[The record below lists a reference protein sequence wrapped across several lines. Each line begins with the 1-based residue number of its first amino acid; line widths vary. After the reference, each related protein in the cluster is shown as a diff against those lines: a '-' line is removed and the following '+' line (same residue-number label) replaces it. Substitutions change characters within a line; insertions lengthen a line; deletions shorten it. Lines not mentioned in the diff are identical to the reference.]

1 MRTCRN
7 LINKVISS
15 RTEHIIK
22 NVKAVCLDFDST
34 IIRQEGIDELARV
47 KGLSE
52 EVFNITRDTMDGRVT
67 YNKSL
72 SSILKLINPNSSD
85 IEKLNRCNIFSLSKN
100 VNLFIDNLYS
110 RGVDIYVV
118 SDGIRQLILPVT
130 RTLNIPDNNV
140 FANTLLF
147 NDNGDYKGIECNVLT
162 KNYGKTVQIKE
173 LITKYQYDSVIMIGD
188 GQTDLETKSVV
199 DIFIGYGGVVERTN
213 IKKHC
218 ECYITDFKHLI
229 L

>member
-1 MRTCRN
+1 M
-7 LINKVISS
+7 
-15 RTEHIIK
+15 
-22 NVKAVCLDFDST
+22 
-34 IIRQEGIDELARV
+34 
-47 KGLSE
+47 
-52 EVFNITRDTMDGRVT
+52 
-67 YNKSL
+67 SL
-72 SSILKLINPNSSD
+72 N
-85 IEKLNRCNIFSLSKN
+85 
-100 VNLFIDNLYS
+100 
-110 RGVDIYVV
+110 
-118 SDGIRQLILPVT
+118 
-130 RTLNIPDNNV
+130 NNV